1 MTEHKSVS
9 LADCVFEK
17 LENDILGGKYA
28 FGEILTE
35 ARLSEEL
42 GVSRTPIREAVRRL
56 EQEHILLVT
65 PKGLTVQGITR
76 EDIRD
81 IMDIRVRIE
90 GMAAAYA
97 AQRMSDPLRKKLLDA
112 LELQEFYAAK
122 EDSDHL
128 QWQDHEFHETIYAGC
143 GSLTLQNV
151 LVPLHRKAQKYRR
164 ASVETRTRAE
174 QSVREHRAICEAI
187 LAKNSEDAEKATIL
201 HIENA
206 RKSILEG

>member
-1 MTEHKSVS
+1 MTEHKIVS
-9 LADCVFEK
+9 LADCVFDK
-17 LENDILGGKYA
+17 LENDILSGKYA
-28 FGEILTE
+28 YGEVLTE

-42 GVSRTPIREAVRRL
+42 GVSRTPIREAIRRL

-65 PKGLTVQGITR
+65 GKGLTVQGITR

-81 IMDIRVRIE
+81 IMDIRVRVE
-90 GMAAAYA
+90 GLAAFYA
-97 AQRMSDPLRKKLLDA
+97 ARRMSDEEKKKLREA

-122 EDSDHL
+122 EDSDHM

-164 ASVETRTRAE
+164 ASVEKRSRAE
-174 QSVREHRAICEAI
+174 ASVREHRKIYEAI
-187 LAKNSEDAEKATIL
+187 AAGNAEEAERRMIE

-206 RKSILEG
+206 RKSILGE

>member
-1 MTEHKSVS
+1 MTEHKIVS
-9 LADCVFEK
+9 LADCVFDK
-17 LENDILGGKYA
+17 LENDILSGKYA
-28 FGEILTE
+28 YGELLTE

-42 GVSRTPIREAVRRL
+42 GVSRTPIREAIRRL

-65 PKGLTVQGITR
+65 GKGLKVQGITR
-76 EDIRD
+76 DDIRD
-81 IMDIRVRIE
+81 IMDVRVRVE
-90 GMAAAYA
+90 GLAAFYA
-97 AQRMSDPLRKKLLDA
+97 AQRMSDEDKKKLREA

-122 EDSDHL
+122 ADSDHM

-164 ASVETRTRAE
+164 ASVEKRSRAE
-174 QSVREHRAICEAI
+174 ASVREHRGIYEAI
-187 LAKNSEDAEKATIL
+187 AAGNAQEAEQQMIQ

>member
-1 MTEHKSVS
+1 MTEHKIVS
-9 LADCVFEK
+9 LADCVFDK
-17 LENDILGGKYA
+17 LENDILSGKYA
-28 FGEILTE
+28 YGELLTE

-42 GVSRTPIREAVRRL
+42 GVSRTPIREAIRRL

-65 PKGLTVQGITR
+65 GKGLKVQGITR
-76 EDIRD
+76 DDIRD
-81 IMDIRVRIE
+81 IMDVRVRVE
-90 GMAAAYA
+90 GLAAFYA
-97 AQRMSDPLRKKLLDA
+97 AQRMSDEDKKKLREA

-122 EDSDHL
+122 EDSDHM

-164 ASVETRTRAE
+164 ASVEKRSRAE
-174 QSVREHRAICEAI
+174 ASVREHRSIYEAI
-187 LAKNSEDAEKATIL
+187 AAGNAQEAEQQMIQ

-206 RKSILEG
+206 RKSILGE

>member
-1 MTEHKSVS
+1 MTEHKIVS
-9 LADCVFEK
+9 LADCVFDK
-17 LENDILGGKYA
+17 LENDILSGKYA
-28 FGEILTE
+28 YGELLTE

-42 GVSRTPIREAVRRL
+42 GVSRTPIREAIRRL

-65 PKGLTVQGITR
+65 GKGLKVQGITR
-76 EDIRD
+76 DDIRD
-81 IMDIRVRIE
+81 IMDVRVRVE
-90 GMAAAYA
+90 GLAAFYA
-97 AQRMSDPLRKKLLDA
+97 AQRMSDEDKKKLREA

-122 EDSDHL
+122 DDSDHM

-164 ASVETRTRAE
+164 ASVEKRSRAE
-174 QSVREHRAICEAI
+174 ASVREHRGIYEAI
-187 LAKNSEDAEKATIL
+187 AAGNAQEAEQQMIQ

-206 RKSILEG
+206 RKSILGE

>member
-1 MTEHKSVS
+1 MTEHKIVS
-9 LADCVFEK
+9 LADCVFDK
-17 LENDILGGKYA
+17 LENDILSGKYA
-28 FGEILTE
+28 YGELLTE

-42 GVSRTPIREAVRRL
+42 GVSRTPIREAIRRL

-65 PKGLTVQGITR
+65 GKGLKVQGITR
-76 EDIRD
+76 DDIRD
-81 IMDIRVRIE
+81 IMDVRVRVE
-90 GMAAAYA
+90 GLAAFYA
-97 AQRMSDPLRKKLLDA
+97 AQRMSDEDKKKLREA

-122 EDSDHL
+122 ADSDHM

-164 ASVETRTRAE
+164 ASVEKRSRAE
-174 QSVREHRAICEAI
+174 ASVREHRGIYEAI
-187 LAKNSEDAEKATIL
+187 AAGNAQEAEQQMIQ

-206 RKSILEG
+206 RKSIWGK

>member
-1 MTEHKSVS
+1 MTEHKIVS
-9 LADCVFEK
+9 LADCVFDK
-17 LENDILGGKYA
+17 LENDILSGKYA
-28 FGEILTE
+28 YGELLTE

-42 GVSRTPIREAVRRL
+42 GVSRTPIREAIRRL

-65 PKGLTVQGITR
+65 GKGLKVQGITR
-76 EDIRD
+76 DDIRD
-81 IMDIRVRIE
+81 IMDVRVRVE
-90 GMAAAYA
+90 GLAAFYA
-97 AQRMSDPLRKKLLDA
+97 AQRMSEEDKKKLREA

-122 EDSDHL
+122 EDSDHM

-164 ASVETRTRAE
+164 ASVEKRSRAE
-174 QSVREHRAICEAI
+174 ASVREHRGIYDAIAAGNAQEAERQMI
-187 LAKNSEDAEKATIL
+187 Q

-206 RKSILEG
+206 RKSILGE

>member
-56 EQEHILLVT
+56 EQEHILLVS

-97 AQRMSDPLRKKLLDA
+97 AQRMADPLRKKLLDA
-112 LELQEFYAAK
+112 LELQEFYASK

-164 ASVETRTRAE
+164 ASVENRTRAE

-187 LAKNSEDAEKATIL
+187 LAKNSEEAEKATIL

>member
-1 MTEHKSVS
+1 MTEHKIVS
-9 LADCVFEK
+9 LADCVFDK
-17 LENDILGGKYA
+17 LENDILSGKYA
-28 FGEILTE
+28 YGEVLTE

-42 GVSRTPIREAVRRL
+42 GVSRTPIREAIRRL

-65 PKGLTVQGITR
+65 GKGLTVQGITR

-81 IMDIRVRIE
+81 IMDIRVRVE
-90 GMAAAYA
+90 GLAAFYA
-97 AQRMSDPLRKKLLDA
+97 AQRMSAEDKEQLKNA

-122 EDSDHL
+122 EDSDHM

-164 ASVETRTRAE
+164 ASVEKRSRAE
-174 QSVREHRAICEAI
+174 ASVREHRAIYEAI
-187 LAKNSEDAEKATIL
+187 AAGNAQEAEQQMIR

>member
-1 MTEHKSVS
+1 MTEHKIVS
-9 LADCVFEK
+9 LADCVFDK
-17 LENDILGGKYA
+17 LENDILSGKYA
-28 FGEILTE
+28 YGELLTE

-42 GVSRTPIREAVRRL
+42 GVSRTPIREAIRRL

-65 PKGLTVQGITR
+65 GKGLKVQGITR
-76 EDIRD
+76 DDIRD
-81 IMDIRVRIE
+81 IMDVRVRVE
-90 GMAAAYA
+90 GLAAFYA
-97 AQRMSDPLRKKLLDA
+97 AQRMPDEEKKKLREA

-122 EDSDHL
+122 EDSDHM

-164 ASVETRTRAE
+164 ASVEKRSRAE
-174 QSVREHRAICEAI
+174 ASVREHRAIYEAI
-187 LAKNSEDAEKATIL
+187 AAGNAQEAEQQMIQ

-206 RKSILEG
+206 RKSILGE

>member
-1 MTEHKSVS
+1 MTEHKIVS
-9 LADCVFEK
+9 LADCVFDK
-17 LENDILGGKYA
+17 LENDILSGKYA
-28 FGEILTE
+28 YGEVLTE

-42 GVSRTPIREAVRRL
+42 GVSRTPIREAIRRL

-65 PKGLTVQGITR
+65 GKGLTVQGITR

-81 IMDIRVRIE
+81 IMDIRVRVE
-90 GMAAAYA
+90 GLAAFYA
-97 AQRMSDPLRKKLLDA
+97 AQRMSAEDKEKLKNA

-122 EDSDHL
+122 EDSDHM

-164 ASVETRTRAE
+164 ASVEKRSRAE
-174 QSVREHRAICEAI
+174 ASVREHRAIYEAI
-187 LAKNSEDAEKATIL
+187 AAGNAQEAEQQMIR

>member
-1 MTEHKSVS
+1 MTEHKIVS
-9 LADCVFEK
+9 LADCVFDK
-17 LENDILGGKYA
+17 LENDILSGKYA
-28 FGEILTE
+28 YGELLTE

-42 GVSRTPIREAVRRL
+42 GVSRTPIREAIRRL

-65 PKGLTVQGITR
+65 GKGLKVQGITR
-76 EDIRD
+76 DDIRD
-81 IMDIRVRIE
+81 IMDVRVRVE
-90 GMAAAYA
+90 GLAAFYA
-97 AQRMSDPLRKKLLDA
+97 AQRMSDEDKKKLREA

-122 EDSDHL
+122 ADSDHM

-164 ASVETRTRAE
+164 ASVEKRSRAE
-174 QSVREHRAICEAI
+174 ASVREHRSIYEAI
-187 LAKNSEDAEKATIL
+187 AAGNAQEAEQQMIR

-206 RKSILEG
+206 RKSILGE

>member
-1 MTEHKSVS
+1 MTEHKIVS
-9 LADCVFEK
+9 LADCVFDK
-17 LENDILGGKYA
+17 LENDILSGKYA
-28 FGEILTE
+28 YGELLTE

-42 GVSRTPIREAVRRL
+42 GVSRTPIREAIRRL

-65 PKGLTVQGITR
+65 GKGLKVQGITR
-76 EDIRD
+76 DDIRD
-81 IMDIRVRIE
+81 IMDVRVRVE
-90 GMAAAYA
+90 GLAAFYA
-97 AQRMSDPLRKKLLDA
+97 AQRMSDEDKKKLREA

-122 EDSDHL
+122 ADSDHM

-164 ASVETRTRAE
+164 ASVEKRSRAE
-174 QSVREHRAICEAI
+174 ASVREHRGIYEAI
-187 LAKNSEDAEKATIL
+187 AAGNAQEAEQQMIQ

-206 RKSILEG
+206 RKSILGE

>member
-1 MTEHKSVS
+1 MTEHKIVS
-9 LADCVFEK
+9 LADCVFDK
-17 LENDILGGKYA
+17 LENDILSGKYA
-28 FGEILTE
+28 YGELLTE

-42 GVSRTPIREAVRRL
+42 GVSRTPIREAIRRL

-65 PKGLTVQGITR
+65 GKGLKVQGITR
-76 EDIRD
+76 DDIRD
-81 IMDIRVRIE
+81 IMDVRVRVE
-90 GMAAAYA
+90 GLAAFYA
-97 AQRMSDPLRKKLLDA
+97 AQRMSDEDKKKLREA

-122 EDSDHL
+122 EDSDHM

-164 ASVETRTRAE
+164 ASVEKRSRAE
-174 QSVREHRAICEAI
+174 ASVREHRGIYEAI
-187 LAKNSEDAEKATIL
+187 AAGNAQEAEQQMIQ